1 MKFDATAQATFCR
14 QMRDILAHWRQ
25 ITIPPSVNDPTQ
37 HLATPEAMQ
46 MTLAEASPFLP
57 PRFTE
62 PITQLIAQVHKMP
75 ARQAPNVLV
84 HRDFWPG
91 NLLVDATGTITGVL
105 DFGHTVAAEP
115 ISELDTPLRYWRH
128 PWLFVEEE
136 HEEFYRAPLERSL
149 IIGLAKDASA
159 GYSDHEAALKVA
171 GLDLSYRLRKIAQYG
186 WNDGQEM
193 FLKSILNGGLLE
205 WLNS

>member
-1 MKFDATAQATFCR
+1 MTFDATAQETFCR
-14 QMRDILAHWRQ
+14 QMRNVLAYWHQ
-25 ITIPPSVNDPTQ
+25 IPAPSTVNDATQ

-46 MTLAEASPFLP
+46 ITLAEATPFLP
-57 PRFTE
+57 PHYVE
-62 PITQLIAQVHKMP
+62 PITLLIAQIQNV
-75 ARQAPNVLV
+75 AVRQARALV

-91 NLLVDATGTITGVL
+91 NLLVDATGAITCLL
-105 DFGHTVAAEP
+105 DFGHTVAAES

-136 HEEFYRAPLERSL
+136 HEDFYESQLERSL
-149 IIGLAKDASA
+149 IFGLVEDATIGYD
-159 GYSDHEAALKVA
+159 DHEAALKVA

-186 WNDGQEM
+186 WNEDQEM

>member
-1 MKFDATAQATFCR
+1 MTFDATAQETFCR
-14 QMRDILAHWRQ
+14 QMRDVLDHWRQ
-25 ITIPPSVNDPTQ
+25 IPSPPTVNDATQ

-46 MTLAEASPFLP
+46 ITLAEATPFLP
-57 PRFTE
+57 PHYME
-62 PITQLIAQVHKMP
+62 PITLLTGQVQNVP
-75 ARQAPNVLV
+75 VRQARALV

-91 NLLVDATGTITGVL
+91 NLLVDATGAITGLL
-105 DFGHTVAAEP
+105 DFGHTVVAEP

-136 HEEFYRAPLERSL
+136 HEDFYESPLERSL
-149 IIGLAKDASA
+149 IIGLVEDATI
-159 GYSDHEAALKVA
+159 GYDDHDAALKVA
-171 GLDLSYRLRKIAQYG
+171 GHDLSYRLRKVAQYG
-186 WNDGQEM
+186 WNEDQEM